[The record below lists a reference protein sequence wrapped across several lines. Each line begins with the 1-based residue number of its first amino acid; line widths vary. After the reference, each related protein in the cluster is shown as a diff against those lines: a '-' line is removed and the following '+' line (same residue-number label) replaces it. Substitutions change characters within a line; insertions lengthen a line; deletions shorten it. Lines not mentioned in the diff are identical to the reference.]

1 MRPAGTSFAGQMP
14 SFSSFPPAIQR
25 APATFLLV
33 AVTVGCFLLFYP
45 LQWMSMLQQFNFV
58 PFRAAGGY
66 VAFGEMGTDWWR
78 LITPTLIHFGWL
90 HVVFNCLWLWEF
102 GQRIEHRLGAAN
114 VLALYGVTAMGSN
127 YCQYLWEGPSIFGGM
142 SGVVYAFM
150 GVILVSHWRRPGWIL
165 PPPMAVFAFMLIWL
179 LIGMAGSME
188 FIGAGAVANGAH
200 VGGLV
205 TGCLLGMLLS
215 TAPHIF
221 GRR

>member
-1 MRPAGTSFAGQMP
+1 
-14 SFSSFPPAIQR
+14 
-25 APATFLLV
+25 
-33 AVTVGCFLLFYP
+33 
-45 LQWMSMLQQFNFV
+45 
-58 PFRAAGGY
+58 
-66 VAFGEMGTDWWR
+66 
-78 LITPTLIHFGWL
+78 
-90 HVVFNCLWLWEF
+90 
-102 GQRIEHRLGAAN
+102 
-114 VLALYGVTAMGSN
+114 MGSN

-200 VGGLV
+200 VGGLL

-215 TAPHIF
+215 IAPHIF

>member
-1 MRPAGTSFAGQMP
+1 MRPVGTNFAGQMP
-14 SFSSFPPAIQR
+14 SFSSAPPAIQR
-25 APATFLLV
+25 APATFFLV
-33 AVTVGCFLLFYP
+33 AVTACCFLLFYP
-45 LQWMSMLQQFNFV
+45 LQWMGMLQQFNFV

-66 VAFGEMGTDWWR
+66 VAFGEMGSEWWR

-102 GQRIEHRLGAAN
+102 GQRIEHRLGSAN
-114 VLALYGVTAMGSN
+114 LLALYGVTALGSN

-179 LIGMAGSME
+179 VIGMAGSME

-200 VGGLV
+200 VGGLL

-215 TAPHIF
+215 TAPRFF